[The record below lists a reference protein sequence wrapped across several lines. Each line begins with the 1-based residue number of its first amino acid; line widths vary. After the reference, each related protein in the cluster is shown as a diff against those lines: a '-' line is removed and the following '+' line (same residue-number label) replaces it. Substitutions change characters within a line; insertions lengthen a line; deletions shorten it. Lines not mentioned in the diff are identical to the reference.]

1 MVDSEQVRELLQ
13 LLAMVDQVEDE
24 LAMVQ
29 VVLELQIKVLLV
41 ELKLLQ
47 EEVQEAVVRVPW
59 VLQEELEVILE
70 RLVVLV

>member
-1 MVDSEQVRELLQ
+1 
-13 LLAMVDQVEDE
+13 MVDQVEDE

>member
-1 MVDSEQVRELLQ
+1 
-13 LLAMVDQVEDE
+13 MVDQVEDE

-47 EEVQEAVVRVPW
+47 QEVQEAVVLLQQ

>member
-1 MVDSEQVRELLQ
+1 MRELLQ

-47 EEVQEAVVRVPW
+47 QEVQEAVVLLQQ

>member
-1 MVDSEQVRELLQ
+1 VVDSEQVRELLQ